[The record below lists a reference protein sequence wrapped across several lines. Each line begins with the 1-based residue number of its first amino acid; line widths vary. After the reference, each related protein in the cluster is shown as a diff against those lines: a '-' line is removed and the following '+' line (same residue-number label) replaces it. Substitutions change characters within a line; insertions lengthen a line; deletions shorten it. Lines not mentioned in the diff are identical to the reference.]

1 VNQEISNQ
9 LTQIMIQKVNKKED
23 KDLKIQILQIKD
35 RIVVVKDTY
44 IMPGW
49 NEIHYQ
55 SFKQDHPNLR

>member
-1 VNQEISNQ
+1 
-9 LTQIMIQKVNKKED
+9 MIQKVNKKED